1 MASRPGFRLYLSSV
15 NVHSTWGATSANTL
29 RVKSCG
35 FHLPELCGQDFL
47 GHMANRIFSSPN
59 RFVPGIKSRRRKAF
73 HLLLMKVS
81 VAPTGQAALLCWFI
95 GNFLSRFHRQSSF
108 SI

>member
-1 MASRPGFRLYLSSV
+1 MVAKQLSIFLENKSGRFGFRLYLSSV

-47 GHMANRIFSSPN
+47 GHMANRIVQFAKPFCP
-59 RFVPGIKSRRRKAF
+59 R
-73 HLLLMKVS
+73 H
-81 VAPTGQAALLCWFI
+81 QAAEAQSLPLIADESERCSHRAGCAPLLVY
-95 GNFLSRFHRQSSF
+95 R
-108 SI
+108 